1 MSVILDFSPSRVA
14 SMRRPARNQRSR
26 LTFEAANTRSGRAA
40 NAWFSHWMYR
50 YATRTSQQMTVLCQT
65 PDSPEPAPA
74 TPSPLLPPGNI
85 SNVGNVGDTDTVR
98 RPVGR
103 CAIRTATACRPPVRH
118 ADQRGADQHGQSDQ
132 PPTSMWPLNVLR
144 SFLLWKRPR
153 RGSPSSRSQSYDV
166 HGWQGGF

>member
-65 PDSPEPAPA
+65 PDSPEPAPPFMPR
-74 TPSPLLPPGNI
+74 PSSSRPALAASAHTALMMLPENSGSLTFLYLTRQAGGLKPLETKGSGPRYFVEPGA
-85 SNVGNVGDTDTVR
+85 GGY
-98 RPVGR
+98 P
-103 CAIRTATACRPPVRH
+103 
-118 ADQRGADQHGQSDQ
+118 QRGGTSNLLMR
-132 PPTSMWPLNVLR
+132 PTS
-144 SFLLWKRPR
+144 
-153 RGSPSSRSQSYDV
+153 SPEVV
-166 HGWQGGF
+166 HDSTSILDATIA